1 MSVYLDKETDK
12 MKKMKAFRLYKG
24 FNKIGEFDSILE
36 AKKNAPKEDGVY
48 NLKGE
53 NYRDSWQIINGTH
66 YGE

>member
-1 MSVYLDKETDK
+1 
-12 MKKMKAFRLYKG
+12 MKQMKAYRLYKG

-36 AKKNAPKEDGVY
+36 AKKNAPKEDGIY

-53 NYRDSWQIINGTH
+53 NYRDSWQIINGTY